1 MKLTNRI
8 LSAMSLSVLAFLPQ
22 ASFAVTAG
30 DSTVKLS
37 QVQGDVM
44 VNNGNRFVKAAAGS
58 ELKPGAKIVTAKE
71 SSVTVVYQNGCV
83 KKLQPNSMLTV
94 GTAAECLAN
103 NANERVY
110 VATAVGDTLNDANA
124 DTSKKK
130 GAGWFDNNGKW
141 IAGGLVIGTG
151 IAVSTRGHGGGNNSS
166 NLSLQ

>member
-8 LSAMSLSVLAFLPQ
+8 LSAISLSVLAFLPQ